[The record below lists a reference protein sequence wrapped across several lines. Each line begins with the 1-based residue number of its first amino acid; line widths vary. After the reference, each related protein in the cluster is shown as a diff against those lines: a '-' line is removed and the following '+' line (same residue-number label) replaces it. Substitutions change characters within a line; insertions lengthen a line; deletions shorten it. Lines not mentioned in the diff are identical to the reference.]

1 MIDRKELDEIDSLK
15 MYKIYDDWPNISKSS
30 YEKNLKKINFEPID
44 HIVFA
49 GMGGS
54 GTIGDVLASFLSK
67 KNIHVNVVKG
77 YSLPQ
82 TVDSNTLVV
91 ATSVSGNTKETL
103 SVLKKTLEKKCKV
116 ISFSS
121 GGEIEKFCKQNDI
134 THIKISLIHSPR
146 ASLPNYLYTILN
158 VIHDSLNLDEK
169 EIQDSIIEMKKI
181 AKIISLKNLKE
192 DNIALNLAK
201 WIKGIPM
208 VYYPY
213 GLEAVAIRFKNSVQE
228 NAKCHII
235 TENVIEACHN
245 GIVSWE
251 QKSSVQPILLQ
262 GMDDHTKTTER
273 WNIIKEFF
281 EKMDI
286 DYFEIKSISG
296 NILSKIIT
304 LIYLLDYSSI
314 YLATISGIDPSPIE
328 SVDFVKQRL

>member
-1 MIDRKELDEIDSLK
+1 
-15 MYKIYDDWPNISKSS
+15 MYEV
-30 YEKNLKKINFEPID
+30 YEKWPELADQAFKSNQRKFNYPDTD

-54 GTIGDVLASFLSK
+54 GTIGDILASFLSK

-91 ATSVSGNTKETL
+91 ATSISGNTNETL
-103 SVLKKTLEKKCKV
+103 SILKKTLEKKCKV

-121 GGEIEKFCKQNDI
+121 GGKIEKFCKQNDI
-134 THIKISLIHSPR
+134 TYIKISSIHSPR
-146 ASLPNYLYTILN
+146 TSLPNYLYTILN
-158 VIHDSLNLDEK
+158 VLHDSLNLDKK
-169 EIQDSIIEMKKI
+169 EIQDSIIELKKI

-235 TENVIEACHN
+235 SENVIEASHN
-245 GIVSWE
+245 EIVSWE

-262 GMDDHTKTTER
+262 GMDDHIKTKER

-281 EKMDI
+281 KKMDI
-286 DYFEIKSISG
+286 NYFEIKSISG

-328 SVDFVKQRL
+328 SIDFVKKRL